1 MQQNNPIMSKIFS
14 DSLSP
19 EQLEEMFRS
28 DEKCLEFLAG
38 IKWAN
43 GFVCKKCGNTN
54 FCSGREPFSR
64 RCTKCKSKET
74 ATNGTIFHGVKFPI
88 SKAFYIAYNICK
100 GKENISSYEFGRRLS
115 LRQMTCWNFKTKIEH
130 ALVEVDTLSDK
141 ERKSIERILTS

>member
-1 MQQNNPIMSKIFS
+1 MSEIFS

-19 EQLEEMFRS
+19 EQLDEMFRS
-28 DEKCLEFLAG
+28 DEKCLEFLAQ
-38 IKWAN
+38 IKWAD
-43 GFVCKKCGNTN
+43 GFECKKCGNTN
-54 FCSGREPFSR
+54 SCAGKEPFSR

-100 GKENISSYEFGRRLS
+100 GEKNISSYEFGRRLS

-130 ALVEVDTLSDK
+130 ALSDIDTLSEK
-141 ERKSIERILTS
+141 ERTSINKILTS

>member
-1 MQQNNPIMSKIFS
+1 MSKIFS
-14 DSLSP
+14 DGISP
-19 EQLEEMFRS
+19 EQLEEMFQS
-28 DEKCLEFLAG
+28 DEKCLQFLAG

-54 FCSGREPFSR
+54 SCAGKEPFSR

-100 GKENISSYEFGRRLS
+100 GKEDISSYEFGRRLS

-130 ALVEVDTLSDK
+130 ALGDIETLTDK
-141 ERKSIERILTS
+141 ERTSIEKILTS

>member
-1 MQQNNPIMSKIFS
+1 MSKIFS

-38 IKWAN
+38 IKWVN
-43 GFVCKKCGNTN
+43 GFICKKCGNTN

-130 ALVEVDTLSDK
+130 ALVEMDTLSDK
-141 ERKSIERILTS
+141 ERTSIERILTS